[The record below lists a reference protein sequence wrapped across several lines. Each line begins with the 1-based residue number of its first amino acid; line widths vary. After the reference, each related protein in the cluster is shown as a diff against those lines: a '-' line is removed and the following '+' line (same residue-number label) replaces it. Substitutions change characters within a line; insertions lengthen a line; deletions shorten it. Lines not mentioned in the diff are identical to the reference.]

1 MKNGT
6 VFSPFLGPFKDR
18 SDRRGTV
25 LFRNASQAGNSHVAL
40 IDVSKY
46 PADTE
51 VPSFRS
57 RGLRQVRR
65 PGEHDLGA
73 ADEKDA
79 VQQAIERFEV
89 PAALQNRLTVSK
101 QRQVTRRNK

>member
-1 MKNGT
+1 MRE
-6 VFSPFLGPFKDR
+6 LGVTR
-18 SDRRGTV
+18 
-25 LFRNASQAGNSHVAL
+25 LIASCLNDACRHVAL

-65 PGEHDLGA
+65 PGGLILGQPM
-73 ADEKDA
+73 KKTLFS
-79 VQQAIERFEV
+79 R
-89 PAALQNRLTVSK
+89 RLNASRCRLPCRTD
-101 QRQVTRRNK
+101 

>member
-1 MKNGT
+1 
-6 VFSPFLGPFKDR
+6 
-18 SDRRGTV
+18 
-25 LFRNASQAGNSHVAL
+25 
-40 IDVSKY
+40 VSKY

-89 PAALQNRLTVSK
+89 PAALQNRLTVASNGRSPEETNRPGA
-101 QRQVTRRNK
+101 QISA

>member
-1 MKNGT
+1 MRE
-6 VFSPFLGPFKDR
+6 LGVTR
-18 SDRRGTV
+18 
-25 LFRNASQAGNSHVAL
+25 LIASCLNDACRHVAL

>member
-1 MKNGT
+1 MKNRT

-46 PADTE
+46 PAD
-51 VPSFRS
+51 
-57 RGLRQVRR
+57 
-65 PGEHDLGA
+65 
-73 ADEKDA
+73 
-79 VQQAIERFEV
+79 ERFEV